1 MKKSF
6 ALILAVILLL
16 SLSAV
21 GFADSG
27 SQKAEPV
34 LLTGQFGEEELI
46 RERSPAGYATP
57 FYLDKPVKSCK
68 HVKLA
73 LSIEEEEE
81 NCAGYYYLYAMDFND
96 KWEHIGTFKVDKKQ
110 VNGKEY
116 IYEINLDR
124 RSDFVALALWT
135 ADKLGRNFAG
145 YFKYSAYVDPGCITE
160 YSSKILEPIFEP
172 SDVTEQYINLSIA
185 GPGTFINPWGDAATA
200 AFFSN
205 P

>member
-1 MKKSF
+1 MKKTF

-16 SLSAV
+16 NLSFAA
-21 GFADSG
+21 FADSA
-27 SQKAEPV
+27 SQKVEPV
-34 LLTGQFGEEELI
+34 RLTGQFGEEEVI
-46 RERSPAGYATP
+46 RERVPAGSATP
-57 FYLDKPVKSCK
+57 FYLDKPVKGCK

-116 IYEINLDR
+116 IYEIDLDH

-135 ADKLGRNFAG
+135 ADKTGRNFAG
-145 YFKYSAYVDPGCITE
+145 YFKYSAYVDPSCITE
-160 YSSKILEPIFEP
+160 YSNKILEPIYES
-172 SDVTEQYINLSIA
+172 SDVTEQYINLSIK
-185 GPGTFINPWGDAATA
+185 GPSDFVNPWGDAAAA
-200 AFFSN
+200 AFFSIF
-205 P
+205 